1 MLVDQQLKVKEI
13 HIQNVGCHPL
23 RHLEL
28 NKIVAYW
35 VVKRSFNIWSVSCS
49 ENVFDRF
56 LELYKGNR
64 VNVLKKPF
72 TENGFYQPPLLK
84 LDLNV
89 IFSLAKITL
98 HFDSTVSKERRNFL
112 WHNFLDILVYSI
124 LDIYFSISCP
134 NIGPCPMLRVYFA
147 INPQGYS
154 VRNS

>member
-23 RHLEL
+23 WHLEL

-35 VVKRSFNIWSVSCS
+35 VVKRSFNIWSVTCS

-98 HFDSTVSKERRNFL
+98 HFDSTVSKERRSLSGTIFWIYSYILFWIYIFQFL
-112 WHNFLDILVYSI
+112 GPI
-124 LDIYFSISCP
+124 LDH
-134 NIGPCPMLRVYFA
+134 VFA
-147 INPQGYS
+147 LP
-154 VRNS
+154 